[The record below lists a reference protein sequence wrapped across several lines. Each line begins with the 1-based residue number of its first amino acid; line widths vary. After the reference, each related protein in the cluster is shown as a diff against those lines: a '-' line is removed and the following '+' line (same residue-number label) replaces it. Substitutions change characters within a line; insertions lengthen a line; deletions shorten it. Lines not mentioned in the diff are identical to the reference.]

1 MIDYLRESTFAVNDV
16 IHKAWTITRKHYLS
30 IATLCFLM
38 FITSMA
44 STIMSGLLREVDF
57 FLSLFMLL
65 VFVLLYFTL
74 NLTLFRYVFHL
85 LDDEKDDVL
94 IVQTIPTKVQIVTF
108 LIASV
113 VFVFTL
119 LIIMLLTAFL
129 PFALF
134 YILLK
139 IRLFSVDQKVFSSIS
154 NVFLLIGFLSAF
166 IAFVRLSFF
175 PFFIIDRKTDRL
187 TFQEISFSKTTGN
200 FFRRIT
206 STVSALF
213 THALLSIKFS
223 LALTK
228 GNFTKLL
235 LLLAVL
241 ATFGYLY
248 GYLRDNDVL
257 IPGKIYLIILTLSF
271 ISFIIVPL
279 TAVSLTVAYR
289 KMMDE
294 YEGEA
299 NPTILHNLV

>member
-1 MIDYLRESTFAVNDV
+1 MIEYLKESTFAVNDV
-16 IHKAWTITRKHYLS
+16 IRTAWTITKKHYLS
-30 IATLCFLM
+30 IGTLCFLM

-44 STIMSGLLREVDF
+44 STIMSGLISQIDI

-85 LDDEKDDVL
+85 LDDENKDVF
-94 IVQTIPTKVQIVTF
+94 IVQTIPTKVQIFTF
-108 LIASV
+108 LIASI
-113 VFVFTL
+113 VFIGVL
-119 LIIMLLTAFL
+119 LFIMLLTALFPFL
-129 PFALF
+129 IF
-134 YILLK
+134 YLILKL
-139 IRLFSVDQKVFSSIS
+139 RVFNVTQTTFNSIS
-154 NVFLLIGFLSAF
+154 NIFVLIGFISAF
-166 IAFVRLSFF
+166 AAFIRLSFF
-175 PFFIIDRKTDRL
+175 PFFIIDSKTNRL
-187 TFQEISFSKTTGN
+187 SLTGISFSKTSGS
-200 FFRRIT
+200 FFNRVIKT
-206 STVSALF
+206 IGSLF
-213 THALLSIKFS
+213 THAFISVKFS
-223 LALTK
+223 LAITK

-257 IPGKIYLIILTLSF
+257 IPGKIYFIIATLCF

-294 YEGEA
+294 YEGDA
-299 NPTILHNLV
+299 NPTIFHNIV